1 MRAQLGEGLAG
12 AEIIGE
18 FRPLRLLARP
28 HGRRQP
34 TAGPILL
41 AQGAHQF
48 RIFRKTLH
56 QNGPRAIERGL
67 HGLDA
72 LLGIDEGGGLNLRV
86 VLGLAKQRVRQRRK
100 ARLDGDERLAAA
112 LGLEGQIDIL
122 QPRLGVGLHD
132 GALEGRIEL
141 ALLADGVEDRLATVL
156 HLAQVAQALFEVAQ
170 LGIVELAGHFLA
182 VAGDERH
189 RRALVQQLDG
199 GGDLALVHTQ
209 FVGDTLIDRFHHG
222 SESGDA
228 ACGPPGASI

>member
-12 AEIIGE
+12 VEIIGE

-28 HGRRQP
+28 HGRRQAP
-34 TAGPILL
+34 AGPILL

-48 RIFRKTLH
+48 RVFRKTLH

-72 LLGIDEGGGLNLRV
+72 LFGIDEGGGLDLRI
-86 VLGLAKQRVRQRRK
+86 VLRLAEERVRQRRK

-112 LGLEGQIDIL
+112 LGLEGQVDIF

-156 HLAQVAQALFEVAQ
+156 HLAQIAQALFEVAQ
-170 LGIVELAGHFLA
+170 LGIVELAGCFLA

-222 SESGDA
+222 SESGGA
-228 ACGPPGASI
+228 TEAPPGGSI